1 MTLPPDDREQEHP
14 GIAVSIKIASVR
26 MASKQRQPELDCL
39 RAHYQLINMKAAARH
54 RYVMSYL
61 FIESIYYYFSK
72 GKWKKENGVISLW
85 PKPCELELASKRIM
99 VRNRRVALYRFP
111 M

>member
-1 MTLPPDDREQEHP
+1 MKLPPDGSELAMQQEHP
-14 GIAVSIKIASVR
+14 GITVSIKFDSVR

-61 FIESIYYYFSK
+61 FIASIYYYFSK
-72 GKWKKENGVISLW
+72 GKWNGKRKRGNKTFW
-85 PKPCELELASKRIM
+85 PKPCERRAREL
-99 VRNRRVALYRFP
+99 
-111 M
+111 

>member
-72 GKWKKENGVISLW
+72 GIWKKGKRGN
-85 PKPCELELASKRIM
+85 KPLAKT
-99 VRNRRVALYRFP
+99 V
-111 M
+111 